1 MPLDQAISTGAMA
14 LFGEKYGEEVRVVT
28 VPGFSRELCG
38 GTHVRRTGD
47 IGVCKIVYEGSISA
61 GVRRIEA
68 ITGEAA
74 LRQYQESTGAL
85 RRIADMVRA
94 SEPELIEH
102 VERLLAVERAHSR
115 EIDHLKSKLAQS
127 EAGALE
133 ARARTIK
140 DVKVVAARLDGMDRQ
155 QLRELA
161 DSLRNKLKTAIVVLA
176 STENGSISIVSAV
189 TKDLTAKVHAGKLA
203 GTLAQAVGG
212 KGGGRPDMAEGG
224 GKDAAALEGALEN
237 VYREVESKL

>member
-1 MPLDQAISTGAMA
+1 
-14 LFGEKYGEEVRVVT
+14 VVS

-47 IGVCKIVYEGSISA
+47 IGLCKIVYEESISA

-68 ITGEAA
+68 LTGEGA
-74 LRQYQESTGAL
+74 LHQYQESTGAL
-85 RRIADMVRA
+85 RRLAEMVKA
-94 SEPELIEH
+94 SQPELIEH
-102 VERLLAVERAHSR
+102 VEKLLSVERSLGKQV
-115 EIDHLKSKLAQS
+115 EHLKTRLAQAS
-127 EAGALE
+127 IASLE
-133 ARARTIK
+133 AQAHVVNG
-140 DVKVVAARLDGMDRQ
+140 VKVLAARIDGMDRQ

-161 DSLRNKLKTAIVVLA
+161 DALRNKWKSAVVTLVSA
-176 STENGSISIVSAV
+176 DDGAVAVVSAV

-203 GTLAQAVGG
+203 GAVAQAVGG

-224 GKDAAALEGALEN
+224 GKDASGIAVAIEN